1 MTGRAT
7 ELQLD
12 ALHGL
17 LTDALAEEL
26 RRAKE
31 RADRDGTPIPPA
43 LLDKVMKFLALNGV
57 DTPAGSPRKD
67 TLLAELQDLDLDRI
81 AVEGR
86 A

>member
-17 LTDALAEEL
+17 LTDALADEL
-26 RRAKE
+26 RRAKQ
-31 RADRDGTPIPPA
+31 RADENGTPIPPQ

-57 DTPAGSPRKD
+57 DTPANSPRKD
-67 TLLAELQDLDLDRI
+67 PLLAELQDLDLEALALQRH
-81 AVEGR
+81 
-86 A
+86 